1 MRHTASEKLEI
12 IRLVEGSE
20 LGVRQ
25 TLRELEVAPSTFYR
39 WYRLYQEGGF
49 EALEGVKPAARRF
62 WNRIPDEERQHVVEV
77 ALDHPDLSPRE
88 LAWRLTDV
96 DGTYIS
102 ESSVYRILKA
112 QDLVTSPSFM
122 VLTALEQFPNPT
134 RRVHELWQT
143 DFTYLRVTA
152 WGWYYLATVLDDYS
166 RFIIAWLL
174 CQKMAT
180 DDVER
185 VLEQAIAR
193 TGVTRPHV
201 RQRPRLL
208 TDNGACYVSGQ
219 LRGYL
224 QEREIPHT
232 RGRPY
237 HPMTQG
243 KIERYHRTMKNVV
256 KLRNYYQPAELS
268 EEIGRFVEHYNHER
282 VHEALDNLTPAD
294 VYEGR
299 GREIRSARALVKRET
314 LRRRRRYNLGLP
326 VTRKDVIRPAD
337 VREVSIAMSRE
348 VSQRL

>member
-1 MRHTASEKLEI
+1 MRHSASEKLEV
-12 IRLVEGSE
+12 IRVVEGSE

-25 TLRELEVAPSTFYR
+25 TLRELDVSPSTFYR
-39 WYRLYQEGGF
+39 WYRQYQEGGF
-49 EALEGVKPAARRF
+49 EALERAKPAPRRF
-62 WNRIPDEERQHVVEV
+62 WNRIPDEERQRVVEV

-122 VLTALEQFPNPT
+122 VLHAHEQFPSPT

-143 DFTYLRVTA
+143 DFTYLRVTG

-174 CQKMAT
+174 CQHMAA
-180 DDVER
+180 DDVEA
-185 VLEQAIAR
+185 VLGDAIAR
-193 TGVTRPHV
+193 TGVTEPHV
-201 RQRPRLL
+201 RHRPRLL
-208 TDNGACYVSGQ
+208 TDNGPCYVSGQ
-219 LRGYL
+219 LRDFL
-224 QEREIPHT
+224 EEREIAHT

-256 KLRNYYQPAELS
+256 KLRNYYLPGEL
-268 EEIGRFVEHYNHER
+268 EQEIGRFVAHYNHER

-299 GREIRSARALVKRET
+299 AREIRSARALVKRET

-326 VTRKDVIRPAD
+326 VTKKDVIRPAE
-337 VREVSIAMSRE
+337 VREVSIALSRD